1 MLQIVNSSLNSR
13 FFLSIMEVPK
23 LKEPLL
29 ERFDKDP
36 QHHSKTTDELDTQVF
51 SVIGEI
57 ETAMTLA
64 ILEVRL

>member
-1 MLQIVNSSLNSR
+1 
-13 FFLSIMEVPK
+13 MEVPK